1 MFSSEGKMSNVFQL
15 PNLRK
20 IEDHSS
26 VDSNGNV
33 TIAIGQILA
42 SCTQLS
48 PTIKELSKHF
58 GAVDHAIDLL
68 GDAESKNRL
77 NQLLILR
84 SEALTTAM
92 LELSQ
97 AIGKL
102 PRLQIDGIAD
112 FAK

>member
-1 MFSSEGKMSNVFQL
+1 MSNVFQL
-15 PNLRK
+15 SNLKK

-48 PTIKELSKHF
+48 LTIKELSKHF

-68 GDAESKNRL
+68 GVAESKNRL

-84 SEALTTAM
+84 SEAFAHLFLRQLIEGALNKFGGALALTAFPPC
-92 LELSQ
+92 LL
-97 AIGKL
+97 L
-102 PRLQIDGIAD
+102 RRP
-112 FAK
+112 

>member
-1 MFSSEGKMSNVFQL
+1 MSNVFQL
-15 PNLRK
+15 SNLKK

-33 TIAIGQILA
+33 TIAIAHILA

-48 PTIKELSKHF
+48 HTIKELLKHF
-58 GAVDHAIDLL
+58 GAVDDPIDLL
-68 GDAESKNRL
+68 GDAETKSRL
-77 NQLLILR
+77 HQLLILR

-112 FAK
+112 VAK

>member
-1 MFSSEGKMSNVFQL
+1 MSNVFQL
-15 PNLRK
+15 SNLKK
-20 IEDHSS
+20 IKDHSS

-33 TIAIGQILA
+33 TIAIAQILA

-48 PTIKELSKHF
+48 HTIKELSKHF
-58 GAVDHAIDLL
+58 GAVDHTVDLL

-77 NQLLILR
+77 HQLLILR

-97 AIGKL
+97 VIGKL

-112 FAK
+112 VAK